1 MKSPKRI
8 AWFSGIVLFSG
19 IVVGIIGAWLVKMGN
34 PANMGICVAC
44 FIRDIAGGLGL
55 HRADAVQYIRP
66 EIMGFVLGAF
76 LMAFFT
82 NEFKAKGG
90 SSVLIR
96 FFLGVFLM
104 IGALM
109 FLGCPLRMV
118 LRLAAGDL
126 NALLG
131 LAGFFAGILI
141 GVAYLKAGF
150 TLSRSESISKI
161 NGWLMPLSMVGLLI
175 LLMTKPPFL
184 FFSSQGPGSKHA
196 DLLISLSAGLI
207 VGALAQRSRL
217 CFAAGM
223 RDTILLRNPHLLV
236 GFIAVIAAAFI
247 SNLALKQFH
256 LGFVNQPIA
265 HANHLWNFLGMSLE
279 GLCAVLLG
287 GCPLRQL
294 VLSGE
299 GNTDSAVTVMGMLT
313 GAAFSHNFLLAASPK
328 GPTVNGQ
335 IAVIAGIIFCL
346 IIGYANREK

>member
-1 MKSPKRI
+1 MSKSARV
-8 AWFSGIVLFSG
+8 AWFSGIVLFTG
-19 IVVGIIGAWLVKMGN
+19 IIVGIIGAWLVKLGN

-66 EIMGFVLGAF
+66 EIIGFVLGAF
-76 LMAFFT
+76 LISFFN
-82 NEFKAKGG
+82 NEFKARGG

-96 FFLGVFLM
+96 FFLGAFLM

-131 LAGFFAGILI
+131 LAGFAAGIGI
-141 GVAYLKAGF
+141 GVLYLKSGF
-150 TLSRSESISKI
+150 TLSRSEPLPKI
-161 NGWLMPLSMVGLLI
+161 NGWLMPLSMAGLLI
-175 LLMTKPPFL
+175 LLMAKPSFL

-196 DLLISLSAGLI
+196 GLIISLGAGLI

-223 RDTILLRNPHLLV
+223 RDTILLKNPHLLI

-256 LGFVNQPIA
+256 PGFANQPIA
-265 HANHLWNFLGMSLE
+265 HTNHLWNFLGMLLV
-279 GLCAVLLG
+279 GLCAILLG

-299 GNTDSAVTVMGMLT
+299 GNTDSSITVMGMLI
-313 GAAFSHNFLLAASPK
+313 GAAFSHNFLIASSPK

-335 IAVIAGIIFCL
+335 LAVIAGIIFCL
-346 IIGYANREK
+346 IIGYANREA